1 MCVFCKIAKH
11 EIPSKVVYEDDLILA
26 FLDIQPVTKGHTLI
40 IPKDH
45 YANYAE
51 TPSPIVAHIHEVAV
65 DLTHR
70 YAEVL
75 KPNGFNLLS
84 NMHEV
89 AGQTMFHTHFHLIP
103 RYDENDGLLLKF
115 THLSEADCTA
125 EECRKLFIQ
134 K

>member
-11 EIPSKVVYEDDLILA
+11 EIPSKVVYEDDQILA

-40 IPKDH
+40 IPKEH
-45 YANYAE
+45 YVNYAE
-51 TPSPIVAHIHEVAV
+51 TPSDIVAHMHEVAV
-65 DLTHR
+65 LLTKR
-70 YAEVL
+70 YEEVL
-75 KPNGFNLLS
+75 KPAGFNLLS
-84 NMHEV
+84 NMHEA

-115 THLSEADCTA
+115 SHLSEADCSA
-125 EECRKLFIQ
+125 EECKKLMQ